1 MKRAIRE
8 GFEAASAVF
17 EAAGYRCHFQQS
29 NGKGHPMCVAVGPLG
44 TIRCPISG
52 TPSGGDENGRK
63 MAAVLARRQ
72 LRRLRAHLQGTP

>member
-1 MKRAIRE
+1 MKRSVRE

-29 NGKGHPMCVAVGPLG
+29 NGGGHPMCVAEGPLG
-44 TIRCPISG
+44 TIRCPISS
-52 TPSGGDENGRK
+52 TPSGGVENGRN

-72 LRRLRAHLQGTP
+72 LRRLKAQLRGNP